1 MVQSVLLAQNIS
13 QKPVSVSLYICLH
26 TRTYV
31 YVCLY
36 INKSEDIR
44 LLFSPALKPVQT
56 LVVME
61 KWRIQCDSVAAF
73 DFILDRVGWVGAEE
87 DEKGVLQA

>member
-1 MVQSVLLAQNIS
+1 MSA
-13 QKPVSVSLYICLH
+13 YIH
-26 TRTYV
+26 TNV
-31 YVCLY
+31 YVCVY

-44 LLFSPALKPVQT
+44 LFGPALKPVQT

-73 DFILDRVGWVGAEE
+73 DFILDRVLWAEG
-87 DEKGVLQA
+87 DRQGVHA

>member
-1 MVQSVLLAQNIS
+1 MVQSVLAARNIS
-13 QKPVSVSLYICLH
+13 QKPVSVSLYIYVCIH
-26 TRTYV
+26 TYV
-31 YVCLY
+31 YVCVN

-44 LLFSPALKPVQT
+44 LFGPALKPVQT

-73 DFILDRVGWVGAEE
+73 DFILDRV
-87 DEKGVLQA
+87 

>member
-1 MVQSVLLAQNIS
+1 MVQSVLAAQNIS

-26 TRTYV
+26 TYV

-44 LLFSPALKPVQT
+44 LFGPALKPVQT

-73 DFILDRVGWVGAEE
+73 DFI
-87 DEKGVLQA
+87 